1 MIEIPDFSFLTSNV
15 EYQDLYDH
23 DKITN
28 AMQTNV
34 SLVMQEA
41 AKVIFHT
48 IVFNRTVG
56 VHQPQQS

>member
-1 MIEIPDFSFLTSNV
+1 MLRFSAHLEKT
-15 EYQDLYDH
+15 E
-23 DKITN
+23 KN

-41 AKVIFHT
+41 AKAIFHT

-56 VHQPQQS
+56 VHQPQ